1 MANEPAHKGGD
12 DTIEPLTTKHL
23 DDIIQGVS
31 DSKSTWADLRQLYP
45 PRRSGFA
52 PRHSSAGI
60 PASKLGGDS
69 EANDEAYSQAA
80 TMAAYGMELLRI
92 AVSTPQINRRLTRQ
106 TSRLLATL
114 CATLIGTRDR
124 HRDMADKAAGE
135 NANGSKLS
143 RDVGA
148 GSESANIYSAK
159 RSRSMEQSRHSC
171 KALHG
176 NSAGQNNGLALHCTS
191 VCKHP

>member
-1 MANEPAHKGGD
+1 MTNEPSHKGGSDD
-12 DTIEPLTTKHL
+12 DTVEPLTTKHL

-31 DSKSTWADLRQLYP
+31 ASKSTWADLRQLYP
-45 PRRSGFA
+45 PRQSGFA
-52 PRHSSAGI
+52 PRHSSASI

-69 EANDEAYSQAA
+69 EADDEAYSQAA

-92 AVSTPQINRRLTRQ
+92 AVSRPQINRRLTRL

-114 CATLIGTRDR
+114 CATLISTRDR
-124 HRDMADKAAGE
+124 HRDVADKAAGE
-135 NANGSKLS
+135 NVNDSKPS

-148 GSESANIYSAK
+148 ASSESANIYPAK

-171 KALHG
+171 KAPHG
-176 NSAGQNNGLALHCTS
+176 NNAGQNDSLTLHCT
-191 VCKHP
+191 